1 MGDFGTVVL
10 VAAIMTGAYFLYVRR
25 AMGQTIAT
33 ALAVLVFLLL
43 LMLLVCR
50 RVV

>member
-1 MGDFGTVVL
+1 MGDFGTVV
-10 VAAIMTGAYFLYVRR
+10 VIAAVMTGAYFLYVRR

-33 ALAVLVFLLL
+33 ALALLVFLLL
-43 LMLLVCR
+43 IAVMVCR

>member
-1 MGDFGTVVL
+1 MGDFSTVVV
-10 VAAIMTGAYFLYVRR
+10 VAAVMTGAYFIYARR

-33 ALAVLVFLLL
+33 ALALLVFLLL
-43 LMLLVCR
+43 IAVMVCR

>member
-1 MGDFGTVVL
+1 MGDFGTVV
-10 VAAIMTGAYFLYVRR
+10 VIAAVMTGAYFLYVRR

-33 ALAVLVFLLL
+33 ALALLVFLLL
-43 LMLLVCR
+43 IVVMVCR